1 LDKNPEKVFIDDYQE
16 ILREFS
22 TKNPNIVLS
31 SEPFVKSQFL
41 IDLIDSSIDPVI
53 FLDFDLLYS
62 GYVYSGMLTKNDRVE
77 IYQPDKNN
85 IKKIFSNVANKISNK
100 KHLIIL
106 DSFNGFYNIFAEVG
120 SGIFINAVT
129 MLLSFVA
136 KEKDSVVIVSGM
148 ARKKDNEE
156 WVLLPGGRHIIESK
170 NSGLYFLKKDEKSD
184 FKITK
189 LSQS

>member
-1 LDKNPEKVFIDDYQE
+1 LDKNPEKVLTADFQE

-22 TKNPNIVLS
+22 SKNPNIVLS
-31 SEPFVKSQFL
+31 SEPFLKSQFL
-41 IDLIDSSIDPVI
+41 IDLINSSIEPVI

-62 GYVYSGMLTKNDRVE
+62 GYVYSGMLTKNNRVE

-85 IKKIFSNVANKISNK
+85 IKKIFSDVANKISNK
-100 KHLIIL
+100 KHLVIL
-106 DSFNGFYNIFAEVG
+106 DSFNGFYNIFTEME

-136 KEKDSVVIVSGM
+136 REKDSMIIVSGM
-148 ARKKDNEE
+148 ARKKNDED
-156 WVLLPGGRHIIESK
+156 WVLLPGGRHMIESK
-170 NSGLYFLKKDEKSD
+170 NSGMYFLKRDERSD

-189 LSQS
+189 FC

>member
-1 LDKNPEKVFIDDYQE
+1 MLDKNPEKVLITDFQE

-22 TKNPNIVLS
+22 SKNPNIVLS
-31 SEPFVKSQFL
+31 SESFLKSQFL

-62 GYVYSGMLTKNDRVE
+62 GYVYSGMLKKNNRVE
-77 IYQPDKNN
+77 IYQPDNNN
-85 IKKIFSNVANKISNK
+85 IKKIFSDVADKISNK
-100 KHLIIL
+100 KYLIIL
-106 DSFNGFYNIFAEVG
+106 DSFNGFYNLFTEVE

-136 KEKDSVVIVSGM
+136 REKNSVVIVAGI
-148 ARKKDNEE
+148 ARKKDNED
-156 WVLLPGGRHIIESK
+156 WVLLPGGRHIVESK
-170 NSGLYFLKKDEKSD
+170 NSGLYFLKRDEKSD

-189 LSQS
+189 FG